1 MSALGCTQSPHNTR
15 AMPGRLVRR
24 SVQGAGPGGRP
35 VTCPSLRAPT
45 LIPRQHPRDT
55 GEPRG
60 LHSFHTAPGRPFWG
74 PTPLPPPFFC
84 FFASLS
90 SPVMELAHSGWAS
103 LLGPGG
109 SHEGLSWVLVGTQA
123 AYSSLST
130 VLAPSLTLSVT
141 PIRLW
146 KRNKELPGPGGA
158 QEFRGQAPAGLSCLD
173 RPGGNTEGLCNLN
186 RHPCPFKRLPPRWQ
200 EHTTEAPFHPKVFQ
214 PVRGPDSDCPLGS
227 GVERRRGHGLRADP
241 PFLEDPRIHHTS
253 LKGKRSPPMAFW
265 R

>member
-1 MSALGCTQSPHNTR
+1 MNQGGCIPHCSWETFLGPNAPH
-15 AMPGRLVRR
+15 L
-24 SVQGAGPGGRP
+24 
-35 VTCPSLRAPT
+35 
-45 LIPRQHPRDT
+45 
-55 GEPRG
+55 
-60 LHSFHTAPGRPFWG
+60 
-74 PTPLPPPFFC
+74 FFC

-158 QEFRGQAPAGLSCLD
+158 EEFRGQAPAVLSCLV
-173 RPGGNTEGLCNLN
+173 RPGGNTEGLCDLN
-186 RHPCPFKRLPPRWQ
+186 RHPLSFKRLPPRWQ
-200 EHTTEAPFHPKVFQ
+200 EHTNEAPFHPKVFQ
-214 PVRGPDSDCPLGS
+214 PVRGPDSDCKWVVPLGKTS
-227 GVERRRGHGLRADP
+227 GEETG
-241 PFLEDPRIHHTS
+241 TWS
-253 LKGKRSPPMAFW
+253 QS
-265 R
+265 